1 MAGQRMLMPGMAEVS
16 GVATW
21 EDCRGRGYARAL
33 IGHVL
38 PAMVA
43 RGEQPFLPSYA
54 DNAGAIALPDSLGF
68 RLRRQVH
75 VLVIARLSTDAPHRP
90 RWCPSR
96 RAVFPRPPCAAAVRP
111 ARAMRAL
118 ETIMEEDHPQY
129 GLIGQMI
136 AQPGQ
141 RGALAAILTE
151 GTDAMPGNFA
161 YIVGEDA
168 ENPDALWIVELWAD
182 KAAHAASLQLPAVQA
197 AIAKGRPLIAG
208 FGSRAEFKPVAKA
221 GA

>member
-1 MAGQRMLMPGMAEVS
+1 MIDRRTHLAAL
-16 GVATW
+16 VAFAAAVLP
-21 EDCRGRGYARAL
+21 ARAL
-33 IGHVL
+33 
-38 PAMVA
+38 
-43 RGEQPFLPSYA
+43 
-54 DNAGAIALPDSLGF
+54 
-68 RLRRQVH
+68 
-75 VLVIARLSTDAPHRP
+75 
-90 RWCPSR
+90 
-96 RAVFPRPPCAAAVRP
+96 
-111 ARAMRAL
+111 RAL

-197 AIAKGRPLIAG
+197 AIAKGRSLIAG